1 MYFVKIVS
9 SKLTSYT
16 EQPTADSRLEQ
27 DDSMVVFFGI
37 GIVINVVMITA
48 YFIWAYKQWKKT
60 DRQDER
66 GN

>member
-1 MYFVKIVS
+1 VS

-16 EQPTADSRLEQ
+16 EQPTVDSGLEQ
-27 DDSMVVFFGI
+27 NHPMLGFFGI
-37 GIVINVVMITA
+37 GVVINLVMITA

-66 GN
+66 KN

>member
-1 MYFVKIVS
+1 MS

-16 EQPTADSRLEQ
+16 EQPTFDSGLSQ
-27 DDSMVVFFGI
+27 TDPLIVFFGI

-60 DRQDER
+60 DKQNKGKSD
-66 GN
+66 

>member
-1 MYFVKIVS
+1 VS

-16 EQPTADSRLEQ
+16 EQPTLDSGLPQ
-27 DDSMVVFFGI
+27 NDPLIVFFGI

-60 DRQDER
+60 DKRSEGKTD
-66 GN
+66 